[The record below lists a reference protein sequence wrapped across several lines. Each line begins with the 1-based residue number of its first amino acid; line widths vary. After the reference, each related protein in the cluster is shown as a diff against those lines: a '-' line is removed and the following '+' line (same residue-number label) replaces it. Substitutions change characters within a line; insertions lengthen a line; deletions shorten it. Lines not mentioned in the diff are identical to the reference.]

1 MGLFPQP
8 RTGPLPA
15 GPIGD
20 KKHQGLPCTV
30 AWLWAPT
37 CGTGASH
44 SQACRA
50 GVAAVSP
57 ECCEPGHPQ
66 FPVPRWVPRWKHSI
80 SHFGRAAGAGEAGL
94 ALRSIQRKTIPGAHQ
109 PAASMPVRGAVRSQQ
124 PSTLQSPSPP
134 QPSRTSMNTMSPTWP
149 GHDASQV
156 MGRVPSWRLPWAAA
170 TTRLFTPCCFSPGN
184 GITAGT
190 APALTILVQSLRR
203 AGSRAEPAPG
213 TRPGS
218 APAAPAHASLFVLI
232 KG

>member
-109 PAASMPVRGAVRSQQ
+109 PAASMPVRRAVRSQQ

-156 MGRVPSWRLPWAAA
+156 MGRVPSWQLPWAAA
-170 TTRLFTPCCFSPGN
+170 TTRLFTPC
-184 GITAGT
+184 
-190 APALTILVQSLRR
+190 ILPREWHHCR
-203 AGSRAEPAPG
+203 H
-213 TRPGS
+213 RPGS
-218 APAAPAHASLFVLI
+218 DHPCAKPAPRWQPCGASARHTARQRARSAGPCQLVCSH
-232 KG
+232 